1 LTKQTF
7 PDTENEALGGLP
19 VVVSYPL
26 DLPKQGSLKRKKFD
40 AEVTQLFYRMCGSKE

>member
-1 LTKQTF
+1 
-7 PDTENEALGGLP
+7 

-40 AEVTQLFYRMCGSKE
+40 AEVAQLFYRMCGSKQ